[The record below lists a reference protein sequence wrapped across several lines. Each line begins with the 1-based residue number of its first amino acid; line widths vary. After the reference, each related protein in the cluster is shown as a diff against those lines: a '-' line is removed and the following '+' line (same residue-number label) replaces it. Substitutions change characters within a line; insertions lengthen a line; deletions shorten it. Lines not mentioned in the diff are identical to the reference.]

1 LKIFEIND
9 FTKEAILKNLK
20 FVTKLFL
27 FTSVLSFMIA
37 CSTTETV
44 EVIKEV
50 PVEKV
55 VEKVVEKEVI
65 KEVIKEVAPAPTYAK
80 SINVRDVFFF
90 TEGFTPPRGGSFF
103 EHRISQQIYEGL
115 TALNTPMV
123 TRGDSAVPVPNLA
136 ESWEISGGG
145 TTYTFQIRDGVKFT
159 TGNPLTGQAVVD
171 SLKRSIHVIE
181 LDKATARF
189 SWVTD
194 IVSIDATGDMEV
206 TMVLKNSF
214 APLLAILASKQ
225 FLIVDAAELKK
236 HEEEGDWGAAWGAT
250 NSVGTAAY
258 QIDSW
263 VAEQRL
269 TLKRNKDYWGGH
281 DGVGPGADQLV
292 FSNIPENATA
302 ELMISKGEVDVALQ
316 MDPISLKTLDLQP
329 KVYTFSYPSLITCN
343 FLIDRR
349 NEHAANDEIFKAIH
363 MAIDYDGLLS
373 VVAMGLGSVHQSLIL
388 PGMLGHDPA
397 ISNQWKYEPEK
408 AKAIIA
414 EQGYPDGFS
423 IKLQSRAG
431 ACGSVV
437 YTKGIEFLQASL
449 KKAGINAEIVQST
462 GSKFWG
468 QIIDGTLKDMG
479 ISGLGATYFDPD
491 NPASVR
497 ATSECF
503 LLGIEEHNPTVAAK
517 LKDLVAQG
525 RAETDND
532 KRHTIYRELNE
543 IMVANCGE
551 MTVLQVADTV
561 ALRTNI
567 TDGIAMPHG
576 FSLDFRYLRKAE

>member
-1 LKIFEIND
+1 M
-9 FTKEAILKNLK
+9 KNLK
-20 FVTKLFL
+20 LFTKLFI
-27 FTSVLSFMIA
+27 FTSLLSFMIA
-37 CSTTETV
+37 CTTTETV

-55 VEKVVEKEVI
+55 VEKVVEKEVEVI
-65 KEVIKEVAPAPTYAK
+65 KEVVKEVEVEVIKEVAPAATYAK

-136 ESWEISGGG
+136 ESWKISADG
-145 TTYTFQIRDGVKFT
+145 TTYTFKIRDGVKFT

-171 SLKRSIHVIE
+171 SLKRSIFVIE

-194 IVSIDATGDMEV
+194 IVSIEATGDMEV

-236 HEEEGDWGAAWGAT
+236 NEAEGDWGAAWGAT

-258 QIDSW
+258 KIDSW

-302 ELMISKGEVDVALQ
+302 ELMMAKGEVDVALQ

-437 YTKGIEFLQASL
+437 YTKGLEFLQASL
-449 KKAGINAEIVQST
+449 KKAGIKAEIVQST

-517 LKDLVAQG
+517 LKDLVAKG

-532 KRHTIYRELNE
+532 KRHIIYRELNE
-543 IMVANCGE
+543 LMVANCGE

-561 ALRTNI
+561 ALRTNM
-567 TDGIAMPHG
+567 TNGIAMPHG